1 MCDEYDN
8 DNYAPDY
15 YDKEIRDAYPDVY
28 GYDEYAQQFTP
39 PVRKTVKRRNVVAGK
54 SNKVT
59 KGVGAERLRKKAEA
73 KKNDTIYMIVYLVM
87 LAVFLFMCLFFIVW
101 G

>member
-1 MCDEYDN
+1 MITATGIMTPITTTRSFGMLIPN
-8 DNYAPDY
+8 
-15 YDKEIRDAYPDVY
+15 VY

-73 KKNDTIYMIVYLVM
+73 RKNDTIYMIVYLAM
-87 LAVFLFMCLFFIVW
+87 LAVFLFMCLFFIVF